1 MEIHYTVNKNAL
13 ILISL
18 MKQYGIK
25 KVIASP
31 GTVNVPFVASIQQ
44 DDFFEVYSC
53 VDERSAAYMACG
65 FAAETCEPVV
75 ITCTGATASRNYL
88 PAMTEAYYRKLP
100 VIAVTG
106 TDRIENTGHLMP
118 QAIDR
123 TQIQKDIA
131 ICSVFLNQIRT
142 DEQEWRCI
150 VDANKALIN
159 STRRGGGPVHINLEI
174 NNGYFFKNQCSL

>member
-1 MEIHYTVNKNAL
+1 
-13 ILISL
+13 
-18 MKQYGIK
+18 
-25 KVIASP
+25 
-31 GTVNVPFVASIQQ
+31 
-44 DDFFEVYSC
+44 
-53 VDERSAAYMACG
+53 MACG
-65 FAAETCEPVV
+65 LAAETCEPVV

-118 QAIDR
+118 QSIDR

-174 NNGYFFKNQCSL
+174 NNGYFLKISIPCRKIACRPKNQLLFKSYRLSKNT